1 MRSPSKGL
9 IYHAFRCVRICT
21 GAPYFVTARVVVGP
35 PGVEPP
41 STNHRPVCAPRPA
54 DPRPQLPSADDVQYW
69 KSPDKAGWLQ
79 CQGEHLRNWRNR
91 WFVLKQGYLFRFYND
106 KVSESVKPRGVVD
119 LSKIQD
125 VKVLPGRSN
134 TIQLKTSTGGVV
146 AYIASTETEV
156 VEWVSAIEG
165 AMQKIAKHVAG
176 VEDEPPAAAAAGGR
190 SKGGSSAA
198 GATAGASGNA
208 ANPAEWLRQLER
220 NFQSNAGGSGS
231 GGSGDNHH
239 RAGGGHHGR
248 SNGTASSNLGST
260 MVSVVGYDSFGAG
273 GGGGGGGSSTSSHGQ
288 GQGQQYGG
296 YQARDNSPYAALNRQ
311 YSGGYAP
318 IQGGCWWA
326 CVVVGWCRAEAP
338 QSTGRKSMGAECKGK
353 DRGAP

>member
-1 MRSPSKGL
+1 M
-9 IYHAFRCVRICT
+9 
-21 GAPYFVTARVVVGP
+21 VVGP
-35 PGVEPP
+35 QCSWHGTVRIPFHEPP
-41 STNHRPVCAPRPA
+41 RCASLPA
-54 DPRPQLPSADDVQYW
+54 HACPSPCITRRAHPAPPHLAHPRPQLPSADDVEYW

-91 WFVLKQGYLFRFYND
+91 WFVLKQGYLFRFFTD

-134 TIQLKTSTGGVV
+134 TIQLKTSTGGMV
-146 AYIASTETEV
+146 AYIAGTETEV

-176 VEDEPPAAAAAGGR
+176 VEDEPAPAAAAGGR
-190 SKGGSSAA
+190 NKGGSSA
-198 GATAGASGNA
+198 TAAPSASGNA

-231 GGSGDNHH
+231 GGGGDNHH

-248 SNGTASSNLGST
+248 SNGTGSSNLGNT
-260 MVSVVGYDSFGAG
+260 MVSVVGYDSFGAAG
-273 GGGGGGGSSTSSHGQ
+273 AGGGGGGSSIQGQ

-311 YSGGYAP
+311 YSGGYTP
-318 IQGGCWWA
+318 IQGGC
-326 CVVVGWCRAEAP
+326 
-338 QSTGRKSMGAECKGK
+338 
-353 DRGAP
+353 